1 MPPTMF
7 KRLKRLYTRWLC
19 KKTDLMQNTTIPLDF
34 PDSDKIIY
42 SSDNLV
48 AIHCPASS
56 VRSKQL
62 VVTFH
67 PLQLT
72 HTLHVPRKGQSRETL
87 RAAGLDSVQIIP
99 RGNHWYQYDD
109 IREMIAEVRQIANHY
124 SEVLAYGQSMG
135 AYGAIHTS
143 ALLRPSKVLAICP
156 QFSIDPARIS
166 FDSGFKV
173 LAKDISFI
181 RDEIKHNAS
190 QDTEFVIAY
199 DPLFP
204 IDGNHY
210 LEYEKHLKNLYRL
223 RMPFCGHG
231 VSEALKDA
239 TMIPSY
245 LLRLITK
252 GRDEITATRQEFR
265 RHRKNI
271 KIYQES
277 MRLALAKWHIKNKNI
292 ELASMNA
299 LKLYG
304 STKRFSSI
312 QLFCEVA
319 EKLGTPQRAASRW
332 FFALAN
338 FDKQIPPLAYVRA
351 VRYSVLSGHHAI
363 AHETCL
369 AALRKYPNDF
379 GLMREYIDILIHE
392 SKLEEAKAV
401 AVEMRKNHGSR
412 ADDVIRNRKS
422 AFDLTV

>member
-1 MPPTMF
+1 M
-7 KRLKRLYTRWLC
+7 R
-19 KKTDLMQNTTIPLDF
+19 NTAIPLDF
-34 PDSDKIIY
+34 PDSDTIIY

-109 IREMIAEVRQIANHY
+109 IGEMITEVRRIADLY
-124 SEVLAYGQSMG
+124 SEIVAYGQSMG

-166 FDSGFKV
+166 FDSGFQV

-181 RDEIKHNAS
+181 RDEITHNVS
-190 QDTEFVIAY
+190 QDAEFVIAY

-204 IDGNHY
+204 IDGHHY
-210 LEYEKHLKNLYRL
+210 RYYEKHVKNLYRL

-231 VSEALKDA
+231 VSEALKEA
-239 TMIPSY
+239 NMIPSY
-245 LLRLITK
+245 LLRLITNGK
-252 GRDEITATRQEFR
+252 NEILATRQEFR
-265 RHRKNI
+265 RHRTTI
-271 KIYQES
+271 KTYQDA
-277 MRLALAKWHIKNKNI
+277 MKLALVKWHIKNKNI
-292 ELASMNA
+292 ESASINA
-299 LKLYG
+299 FKLYE

-338 FDKQIPPLAYVRA
+338 FGKEIPPLAYVRA
-351 VRYSVLSGHHAI
+351 VMYSRMSGHHAI

-369 AALRKYPNDF
+369 AALSKHPNDF

-392 SKLEEAKAV
+392 SKFEEAKAIAGAMKKV
-401 AVEMRKNHGSR
+401 HGAK
-412 ADDVIRNRKS
+412 ADGVIRNRQS
-422 AFDLTV
+422 VFRLDV